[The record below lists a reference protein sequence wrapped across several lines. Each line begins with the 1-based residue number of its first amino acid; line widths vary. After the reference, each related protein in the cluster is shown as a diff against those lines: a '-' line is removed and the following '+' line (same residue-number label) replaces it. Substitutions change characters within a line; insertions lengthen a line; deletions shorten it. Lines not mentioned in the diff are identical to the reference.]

1 MVNDAE
7 RAGSIVLR
15 YANWIVALH
24 VGVEEDIIVNIVM
37 EKEDAVITPQLA
49 EALHK
54 ALNIPAHFWI
64 NRQRHYDESLGN
76 QQVVKV

>member
-1 MVNDAE
+1 
-7 RAGSIVLR
+7 
-15 YANWIVALH
+15 
-24 VGVEEDIIVNIVM
+24 M

-76 QQVVKV
+76 QQVMKV